1 MASEEGDSQVRLT
14 ESTHTGAKPQTPRIC
29 SKIAEELGLSSRE
42 GVIRDQS
49 AKKIAKKPY
58 CPHQRAQGD
67 FLFQLELKL
76 CVRTSQARAR
86 FLHNDRRLPWH

>member
-1 MASEEGDSQVRLT
+1 MT

-76 CVRTSQARAR
+76 SVFGLLRQGLDFFIMIEDYLGTSG
-86 FLHNDRRLPWH
+86 